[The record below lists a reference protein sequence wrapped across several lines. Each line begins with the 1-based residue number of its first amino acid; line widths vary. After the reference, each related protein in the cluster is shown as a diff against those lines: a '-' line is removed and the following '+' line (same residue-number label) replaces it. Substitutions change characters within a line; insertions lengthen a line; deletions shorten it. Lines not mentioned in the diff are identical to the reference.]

1 MAPKL
6 TAKYSKKE
14 RKAIKDASEART
26 KKRRLS
32 RIDNSD
38 VQPFVEAVFPQDKC
52 EMQYEK
58 TWPPQYTG
66 RCKPAHPDY
75 REQCF
80 LVPSPQDKT

>member
-6 TAKYSKKE
+6 TAKYTKKE
-14 RKAIKDASEART
+14 RKAIKD
-26 KKRRLS
+26 KRRLS

-80 LVPSPQDKT
+80 LVPSPQYKT